1 MVGNRNIMVAGGMEC
16 MSKTPHYAFLRKPAG
31 FGDVVMND
39 PVKDILT
46 DVYNQILMGSCTEK
60 IVSEM
65 NISRQA

>member
-1 MVGNRNIMVAGGMEC
+1 MVAGGMEC
-16 MSKTPHYAFLRKPAG
+16 MSKTPHYAFLRKSSG
-31 FGDVVMND
+31 FGEATMND